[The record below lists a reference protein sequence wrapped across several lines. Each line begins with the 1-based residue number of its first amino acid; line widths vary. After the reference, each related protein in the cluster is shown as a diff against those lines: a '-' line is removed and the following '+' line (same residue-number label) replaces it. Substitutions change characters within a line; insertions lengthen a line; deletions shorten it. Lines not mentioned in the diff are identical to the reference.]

1 MPFYKKSN
9 QYLTLQTIKMVSI
22 AIEAGPIEFQ
32 EKASCDKVTLCLMSD
47 HTVSERRYRK
57 NGGLYHQAA
66 YPPKQDLDQGLQAL
80 MARCQELIASGCEE
94 VSAVGAKPAA
104 DVKVMKAAPP
114 ATVAEKRTHKQTV

>member
-1 MPFYKKSN
+1 
-9 QYLTLQTIKMVSI
+9 MVSI

-32 EKASCDKVTLCLMSD
+32 EKASCEKVTLCLMSD

-57 NGGLYHQAA
+57 NGDLYHQAA

-80 MARCQELIASGCEE
+80 MARCQELIANGCEE